1 MRRGIKQFLLVP
13 AAVLVGVPSGLSA
26 KENPALPMPPPM
38 AISQSVSTAP
48 GRPVTITLS
57 LGGRIVEPVEFLI
70 RRPPQ
75 RGELGEIRRTGRN
88 TASVVYT
95 PFQGSGAGGDSFT
108 FAAQSFDSPVSAAA
122 RVRIAINE
130 GPPVLTFPQA
140 LDFGPVF
147 LGQRVTRQWVLR
159 NEGGGT
165 ATGKITAPSPWAI
178 EGAAYQISGGS
189 KAVFNVVFVPT
200 EEKHYAGEISFG
212 TGPAMPVALTGS
224 GIAPITW
231 PAGGIVVDAAGRQA
245 QSFSLELWN
254 RTPDP
259 RRVTFAWPVFVKA
272 PDGIEIPAGGSVIV
286 EAAFSCDQAFSFD
299 GNLAVRSEGFAGS
312 IPLKVLAVPARLGIS
327 PSTAL
332 DIGAVK
338 SGRSASG
345 RFAIRNLGGM
355 DAKLKLTASP
365 EINVV
370 PNPANI
376 ILSPGREH
384 AFEAQIETT
393 KGGAYQG
400 KISVAPDSGDPVELV
415 VKAEFPDQQ
424 PGASPASG
432 PAVPV
437 ATFLQA
443 GPASPSESDLP
454 LAAGQT
460 PPVEAVSLLLATPHE
475 IEVAWKIPA
484 PEAKGFRIER
494 RQVVPGDSSEIR
506 YQWVPWTEAR
516 IHLRENAA
524 FARFERM
531 PANGVWLFRI
541 IAVDSS
547 GRPLSR
553 SMPFRIFTLPE
564 PQHRVPW
571 WAIAILF
578 AGLLVLVIRA
588 VSRRNRRRAEA
599 DGERIA
605 RLGKC

>member
-1 MRRGIKQFLLVP
+1 MRRGVKQFLLLQ
-13 AAVLVGVPSGLSA
+13 AVVLAGVSSGALA
-26 KENPALPMPPPM
+26 KENPSLPMPPPM
-38 AISQSVSTAP
+38 AISQSVSTGP
-48 GRPVTITLS
+48 GRPVTITLT

-75 RGELGEIRRTGRN
+75 RGELGEVRRTGRN
-88 TASVVYT
+88 TATVVYT

-130 GPPVLTFPQA
+130 ELPLLTFAQS
-140 LDFGPVF
+140 LDFGQVF
-147 LGQRVTRQWVLR
+147 LGQRVVRQWVLR

-165 ATGKITAPSPWAI
+165 ATGKIAPPSPWTV
-178 EGAAYQISGGS
+178 EGAAYQIAGGS
-189 KAVFNVVFVPT
+189 KAVFNVVFAP
-200 EEKHYAGEISFG
+200 AGEKNYSGEFRV
-212 TGPAMPVALTGS
+212 GPDLTVALTGS
-224 GIAPITW
+224 GVAPITW
-231 PAGGIVVDAAGRQA
+231 PAGGIVVDAAGRQEKRF
-245 QSFSLELWN
+245 SFELSN

-259 RRVTFAWPVFVKA
+259 RQVAIGWPDFVKG
-272 PDGIEIPAGGSVIV
+272 PDSIAIPAGGNATV
-286 EAAFSCDQAFSFD
+286 EAGFSCDQTFSFD
-299 GNLAVRSEGFAGS
+299 GQIAVRSEGFEGA
-312 IPLKVLAVPARLGIS
+312 IPLKVPAVPARLAVS
-327 PSTAL
+327 PSAAL
-332 DIGAVK
+332 DIGTVK

-345 RFAIRNLGGM
+345 RFTIRNLGGI
-355 DAKLKLTASP
+355 DTRLKITASP
-365 EINVV
+365 EINIV

-384 AFEAQIETT
+384 AFDAQIEAT

-400 KISVAPDSGDPVELV
+400 KISVFSDSGDPVELAI
-415 VKAEFPDQQ
+415 KATFPDQQ
-424 PGASPASG
+424 PGAPPTPG

-437 ATFLQA
+437 ATLLPA
-443 GPASPSESDLP
+443 GPASPSEGDLP
-454 LAAGQT
+454 LPASQV
-460 PPVEAVSLLLATPHE
+460 PPVDAVSLLAATPHE
-475 IEVAWKIPA
+475 IEVAWKVPS
-484 PEAKGFRIER
+484 PEAKSFRIER
-494 RQVVPGDSSEIR
+494 RQIAPGDSSEIR

-516 IHLRENAA
+516 IQIRGNAA

-571 WAIAILF
+571 WAIAILS
-578 AGLLVLVIRA
+578 AGLLWLVIRA
-588 VSRRNRRRAEA
+588 VSRKNRKRSEA